1 MHTLIIIRMANY
13 FGSIMCGIVI
23 KFQSTYKLVVQVFG
37 YLATYVLIE
46 QKKLA
51 NDKQL
56 HIM

>member
-1 MHTLIIIRMANY
+1 
-13 FGSIMCGIVI
+13 MCGIVI

-37 YLATYVLIE
+37 YLAMYVLIE

-56 HIM
+56 RTYYISKVYQDKGLFFI